1 MNVWQN
7 MELNEFIQVVV
18 NAISIGAVYA
28 LLALGLTL
36 LFGIMDILF
45 FAHGAMYMLGAYAAF
60 YLCTKLE
67 LNYFLSI
74 PIGIAIIGLLGV
86 VMEKGLFRP
95 IRKDHV
101 AVIFLA
107 IGLNWF
113 LESAGYIVFGLRPK
127 QVDSV
132 FTGQLNVW
140 GAIIS
145 WERAV
150 VVIIGL
156 LAVVCLYF
164 FLMKTRWGLGMRAF
178 AEDPSAAELQ
188 GISNDTVCSL
198 GFLIGCGLAALA
210 GLLVAPIFIIT
221 PTMGSHA
228 VLISLLVIGLGGLG
242 SIPGALFSAFIIGI
256 IESFGTSYLGA
267 DITWGM
273 IFIFVVIFLII
284 RPTGLM
290 GVVRE

>member
-1 MNVWQN
+1 
-7 MELNEFIQVVV
+7 MEVSELIQIIV
-18 NAISIGAVYA
+18 NAISIGAIYA
-28 LLALGLTL
+28 LMALGLTL

-60 YLCTKLE
+60 YLCNKLG
-67 LNYFLSI
+67 LNYFLAI
-74 PIGIAIIGLLGV
+74 PLGIAIIGLLGV
-86 VMEKGLFRP
+86 LIEKGLFRP

-101 AVIFLA
+101 AIIFLA

-113 LESAGYIVFGLRPK
+113 LESAGFIVFGLRPK
-127 QVDSV
+127 PVASV
-132 FTGQLNVW
+132 FKGQAHFF

-156 LAVVCLYF
+156 LAVAGLYF
-164 FLMKTRWGLGMRAF
+164 FLMKTRLGLGMRAF
-178 AEDPSAAELQ
+178 AEDPVAAELQ

-210 GLLVAPIFIIT
+210 GLLVAPIFVLT

-242 SIPGALFSAFIIGI
+242 SIPGALMSAFIIGI
-256 IESFGTSYLGA
+256 IESFGTTYLGA
-267 DITWGM
+267 DITWGL

-290 GVVRE
+290 GIVRE

>member
-1 MNVWQN
+1 
-7 MELNEFIQVVV
+7 MEASVLNQIVV
-18 NAISIGAVYA
+18 NAISIGAIYA

-60 YLCTKLE
+60 YLCNKLG
-67 LNYFLSI
+67 LNYFLAI

-86 VMEKGLFRP
+86 LIEKGLFRP
-95 IRKDHV
+95 IRKDHT
-101 AVIFLA
+101 AIIFLA

-113 LESAGYIVFGLRPK
+113 LESAGFIVFGLRPK
-127 QVDSV
+127 PVASV
-132 FTGQLNVW
+132 FKGQAHFL

-145 WERAV
+145 WERAI

-156 LAVVCLYF
+156 LAVVALYF
-164 FLMKTRWGLGMRAF
+164 FLMKSRLGLGMRAF
-178 AEDPSAAELQ
+178 AEDPVTAELQ
-188 GISNDTVCSL
+188 GISNDSVCSL

-210 GLLVAPIFIIT
+210 GLLVAPIFVLT

-242 SIPGALFSAFIIGI
+242 SIPGALMSAFIIGI

-267 DITWGM
+267 DIIWGL

-290 GVVRE
+290 GIARE

>member
-1 MNVWQN
+1 
-7 MELNEFIQVVV
+7 MEVSELSQIILNS
-18 NAISIGAVYA
+18 ISIGAIYA

-60 YLCTKLE
+60 YLCTKLG
-67 LNYFLSI
+67 LNYFLAI
-74 PIGIAIIGLLGV
+74 PIGIAMVGLLGV
-86 VMEKGLFRP
+86 LMEKGLFRP
-95 IRKDHV
+95 IRNDHV
-101 AVIFLA
+101 AIIFLA

-113 LESAGYIVFGLRPK
+113 LESAGFVVFGLRPK
-127 QVDSV
+127 PVDSV
-132 FTGQLNVW
+132 FKGQVHIF

-156 LAVVCLYF
+156 LAVVGLYL

-178 AEDPSAAELQ
+178 AEDPVTAELQ

-198 GFLIGCGLAALA
+198 GFLIGSGLAALA
-210 GLLVAPIFIIT
+210 GMLVAPIFILT

-242 SIPGALFSAFIIGI
+242 SIPGALISAFIIGI
-256 IESFGTSYLGA
+256 LESFGTSYLGA
-267 DITWGM
+267 DVTWGL
-273 IFIFVVIFLII
+273 IFIFVVIFLTF

-290 GVVRE
+290 GVVR

>member
-1 MNVWQN
+1 
-7 MELNEFIQVVV
+7 MEVSVLNQIII
-18 NAISIGAVYA
+18 NAISIGAIYA

-36 LFGIMDILF
+36 LFSVMDILF

-60 YLCTKLE
+60 YLCTKLG
-67 LNYFLSI
+67 LNYFLAL
-74 PIGIAIIGLLGV
+74 PIGVAIIGLIGV
-86 VMEKGLFRP
+86 AMEKGLFRP
-95 IRKDHV
+95 IRRDHV

-113 LESAGYIVFGLRPK
+113 LESLGFAVFGLRPK
-127 QVDSV
+127 SVDTV
-132 FTGQLNVW
+132 FAGNVHLF

-145 WERAV
+145 WERAA

-156 LAVVCLYF
+156 LAVISLYL

-178 AEDPSAAELQ
+178 AEDAVAAELQ

-210 GLLVAPIFIIT
+210 GLLVAPIFILT
-221 PTMGSHA
+221 PTMGSHS
-228 VLISLLVIGLGGLG
+228 VLIALLIIGLGGLG
-242 SIPGALFSAFIIGI
+242 SIPGALIAAFIIGV

-267 DITWGM
+267 DVTWGL
-273 IFIFVVIFLII
+273 IFIFVVVFLVI

-290 GVVRE
+290 GIERE

>member
-1 MNVWQN
+1 VEVS
-7 MELNEFIQVVV
+7 ELIQIIV
-18 NAISIGAVYA
+18 NAISIGAIYA

-60 YLCTKLE
+60 YLCNKLG
-67 LNYFLSI
+67 LNYFLAI
-74 PIGIAIIGLLGV
+74 PLGIAIIGLLGV
-86 VMEKGLFRP
+86 LIEKGLFRP

-101 AVIFLA
+101 AIIFLA

-113 LESAGYIVFGLRPK
+113 LESAGFIVFGLRPK
-127 QVDSV
+127 PVASV
-132 FTGQLNVW
+132 FKGQAHFF

-156 LAVVCLYF
+156 LAVAGLYF
-164 FLMKTRWGLGMRAF
+164 FLMKTRLGLGMRAF
-178 AEDPSAAELQ
+178 AEDPVAAELQ

-210 GLLVAPIFIIT
+210 GLLVAPIFVLT

-242 SIPGALFSAFIIGI
+242 SIPGALMSAFIIGI
-256 IESFGTSYLGA
+256 IESFGTTYLGA
-267 DITWGM
+267 DITWGL

-290 GVVRE
+290 GIVRE

>member
-1 MNVWQN
+1 MS
-7 MELNEFIQVVV
+7 ELSQIVFNS
-18 NAISIGAVYA
+18 ISIGAIYA

-36 LFGIMDILF
+36 LFSIMDILF
-45 FAHGAMYMLGAYAAF
+45 FAHGAMYMLGAYAAY
-60 YLCTKLE
+60 YLCTKLGI
-67 LNYFLSI
+67 NYFLTI
-74 PIGIAIIGLLGV
+74 PMGIAIIGLLGV
-86 VMEKGLFRP
+86 IMEKGLFRP
-95 IRKDHV
+95 IRKDHI
-101 AVIFLA
+101 AIIFLA

-113 LESAGYIVFGLRPK
+113 LESTGFIVFGLRPK
-127 QVDSV
+127 PVASV
-132 FTGQLNVW
+132 FLGQVRFF
-140 GAIIS
+140 GASIS

-150 VVIIGL
+150 VVIVGL
-156 LAVVCLYF
+156 VAVLGLYI

-178 AEDPSAAELQ
+178 AEDPIAAELQ

-228 VLISLLVIGLGGLG
+228 VLVSLLVIGLGGLG
-242 SIPGALFSAFIIGI
+242 SIPGALISAFIIGI

-273 IFIFVVIFLII
+273 IFIFVVILLVIK
-284 RPTGLM
+284 PTGLL

>member
-1 MNVWQN
+1 
-7 MELNEFIQVVV
+7 MEIESFIQIVM
-18 NAISIGAVYA
+18 NAISIGAIYA

-45 FAHGAMYMLGAYAAF
+45 FAHGAMYMLGAYAAY
-60 YLCTKLE
+60 YLCSRLG
-67 LNYFLSI
+67 LNYFLAI
-74 PIGIAIIGLLGV
+74 PVGIILIGMLGV
-86 VMEKGLFRP
+86 LIEKGFFRP

-113 LESAGYIVFGLRPK
+113 LESAGFIVFGLRPK
-127 QVDSV
+127 PVASV
-132 FTGQLNVW
+132 FTGQINIA
-140 GAIIS
+140 GALIS

-150 VVIIGL
+150 VVFIGL
-156 LAVVCLYF
+156 LAVSGLYF
-164 FLMKTRWGLGMRAF
+164 FLMKSRWGLGMRAF
-178 AEDPSAAELQ
+178 AEDPETAELQ

-198 GFLIGCGLAALA
+198 GFFIGCGLAALA
-210 GLLVAPIFIIT
+210 GLLVAPIFILT

-242 SIPGALFSAFIIGI
+242 SIPGALISAFIIGV
-256 IESFGTSYLGA
+256 IESFGGSYVGA
-267 DITWGM
+267 DITWGL
-273 IFIFVVIFLII
+273 IFIFVVVFLIF

-290 GVVRE
+290 GVERE

>member
-1 MNVWQN
+1 MD
-7 MELNEFIQVVV
+7 FKDIIQITA
-18 NAISIGAVYA
+18 NAISIGSIYA

-45 FAHGAMYMLGAYAAF
+45 FAHGAMYMLGAYAAY
-60 YLCTKLE
+60 YLCGALG
-67 LNYFLSI
+67 LNYFVAI
-74 PIGIAIIGLLGV
+74 PIGIVIIGLLGV
-86 VMEKGLFRP
+86 LMEKGLFRP
-95 IRKDHV
+95 IRRDHV

-113 LESAGYIVFGLRPK
+113 LESAGFIVFGLRPK
-127 QVDSV
+127 PVASV
-132 FTGQLNVW
+132 FTGQAHFL
-140 GAIIS
+140 GASIS

-150 VVIIGL
+150 VVFIGL
-156 LAVVCLYF
+156 AAVGGLYL

-178 AEDPSAAELQ
+178 AEDPQTAELQ

-198 GFLIGCGLAALA
+198 GFFIGCGLAALA
-210 GLLVAPIFIIT
+210 GLLVAPIFILT

-242 SIPGALFSAFIIGI
+242 SIPGALISAFIIGI

-267 DITWGM
+267 DVTWGL
-273 IFIFVVIFLII
+273 IFIFVVVFLMI

-290 GVVRE
+290 GVDRE

>member
-1 MNVWQN
+1 
-7 MELNEFIQVVV
+7 MEVSELSQIIV
-18 NAISIGAVYA
+18 NSISIGAIYA

-45 FAHGAMYMLGAYAAF
+45 FAHGAMYMLGAYAAY
-60 YLCTKLE
+60 YLCNKLG
-67 LNYFLSI
+67 LNYFLAI
-74 PIGIAIIGLLGV
+74 PIGIAIIAVLGV
-86 VMEKGLFRP
+86 IMEKGLFRP

-101 AVIFLA
+101 AIIFLA

-113 LESAGYIVFGLRPK
+113 LESTGFIVFGLRPK
-127 QVDSV
+127 PVDSV
-132 FTGQLNVW
+132 FQGQLHVL
-140 GAIIS
+140 GASIS

-156 LAVVCLYF
+156 LAVVGLYF

-178 AEDPSAAELQ
+178 AEDPMAAELQ

-198 GFLIGCGLAALA
+198 GFFIGCGVAALA
-210 GLLVAPIFIIT
+210 GFLVAPIFILT

-242 SIPGALFSAFIIGI
+242 SIPGALISAFIIGI

-267 DITWGM
+267 DVTWGL
-273 IFIFVVIFLII
+273 IFIFVVVFLVI

>member
-1 MNVWQN
+1 
-7 MELNEFIQVVV
+7 MEVSDLSQIIV
-18 NAISIGAVYA
+18 NAISIGAIYA

-60 YLCTKLE
+60 YLCNKLG
-67 LNYFLSI
+67 LNYFLAI
-74 PIGIAIIGLLGV
+74 PLGITIIGLLGV
-86 VMEKGLFRP
+86 LIEKGLFRP

-101 AVIFLA
+101 AIIFLA

-113 LESAGYIVFGLRPK
+113 LESAGFIIFGLRPK
-127 QVDSV
+127 PVASV
-132 FTGQLNVW
+132 FEGQAHFL

-156 LAVVCLYF
+156 LAVLGLYF

-178 AEDPSAAELQ
+178 AEDPVAAELQ
-188 GISNDTVCSL
+188 GISNDTVCSF

-210 GLLVAPIFIIT
+210 GLLVAPIFVLT

-242 SIPGALFSAFIIGI
+242 SIPGALMSAFIIGI

-267 DITWGM
+267 DITWGL
-273 IFIFVVIFLII
+273 IFIFVVMFLII

-290 GVVRE
+290 GIVRE

>member
-1 MNVWQN
+1 
-7 MELNEFIQVVV
+7 MEVSELIQIIV
-18 NAISIGAVYA
+18 NAISIGAIYA

-60 YLCTKLE
+60 YLCNKLG
-67 LNYFLSI
+67 LNYFLAI
-74 PIGIAIIGLLGV
+74 PLGIAIIGLLGV
-86 VMEKGLFRP
+86 LIEKGLFRP

-101 AVIFLA
+101 AIIFLA

-113 LESAGYIVFGLRPK
+113 LESAGFIVFGLRPK
-127 QVDSV
+127 PVASV
-132 FTGQLNVW
+132 FKGQAHFF

-156 LAVVCLYF
+156 LAVAGLYF
-164 FLMKTRWGLGMRAF
+164 FLMKTRLGLGMRAF
-178 AEDPSAAELQ
+178 AEDPVAAELQ

-210 GLLVAPIFIIT
+210 GLLVAPIFVLT

-242 SIPGALFSAFIIGI
+242 SIPGALMSAFIIGI
-256 IESFGTSYLGA
+256 IESFGTTYLGA
-267 DITWGM
+267 DITWGL

-290 GVVRE
+290 GIVRE

>member
-1 MNVWQN
+1 MGVS
-7 MELNEFIQVVV
+7 ELAQIIV
-18 NAISIGAVYA
+18 NAISIGAIYA

-45 FAHGAMYMLGAYAAF
+45 FAHGAMYMLGGYAAF
-60 YLCTKLE
+60 YLCAKLG
-67 LNYFLSI
+67 LNYFLAI
-74 PIGIAIIGLLGV
+74 PIIIAIIGLLGV

-101 AVIFLA
+101 AIIFLA

-113 LESAGYIVFGLRPK
+113 LESAGFVVFGLRPK
-127 QVDSV
+127 SVASV
-132 FTGQLNVW
+132 FPGRVHFF
-140 GAIIS
+140 GATIS

-150 VVIIGL
+150 VVLIGL
-156 LAVVCLYF
+156 LAVVSLYF

-178 AEDPSAAELQ
+178 AEDPVTAELQ

-210 GLLVAPIFIIT
+210 GLLVAPIFILT

-228 VLISLLVIGLGGLG
+228 VLISLLIIGLGGLG
-242 SIPGALFSAFIIGI
+242 SIPGALISAFIIGI

-267 DITWGM
+267 DITWGL
-273 IFIFVVIFLII
+273 IFVFVVIFLVI

-290 GVVRE
+290 GVERE

>member
-1 MNVWQN
+1 
-7 MELNEFIQVVV
+7 MEVSELIQIIV
-18 NAISIGAVYA
+18 NAISIGAIYA

-60 YLCTKLE
+60 YLCSKLG
-67 LNYFLSI
+67 LNYFLAI
-74 PIGIAIIGLLGV
+74 PLGIAIIGLLGV
-86 VMEKGLFRP
+86 LIEKGLFRP

-101 AVIFLA
+101 AIIFLA

-113 LESAGYIVFGLRPK
+113 LESAGFIVFGLRPK
-127 QVDSV
+127 PVASV
-132 FTGQLNVW
+132 FKGQAHFL

-156 LAVVCLYF
+156 LAVAGLYF
-164 FLMKTRWGLGMRAF
+164 FLMKTRLGLGMRAF
-178 AEDPSAAELQ
+178 AEDPVTAELQ

-210 GLLVAPIFIIT
+210 GLLVAPIFVLT

-242 SIPGALFSAFIIGI
+242 SIPGALMSAFIIGI
-256 IESFGTSYLGA
+256 IESFGTTYLGA
-267 DITWGM
+267 DITWGL

-290 GVVRE
+290 GIVRE

>member
-1 MNVWQN
+1 
-7 MELNEFIQVVV
+7 MEVSVLNQIIIIS
-18 NAISIGAVYA
+18 ISIGAIYA

-36 LFGIMDILF
+36 LFSVMDILF

-60 YLCTKLE
+60 YLCTKLG
-67 LNYFLSI
+67 LNYFLAL
-74 PIGIAIIGLLGV
+74 PIGVAIIGLLGV

-95 IRKDHV
+95 IRRDHV

-113 LESAGYIVFGLRPK
+113 LESLGFAVFGLRPK
-127 QVDSV
+127 PVDTV
-132 FTGQLNVW
+132 FAGNVHLF

-145 WERAV
+145 WERAA

-156 LAVVCLYF
+156 LAVIGLYL

-178 AEDPSAAELQ
+178 AEDAVAAELQ

-210 GLLVAPIFIIT
+210 GLLVAPIFILT
-221 PTMGSHA
+221 PTMGSHS
-228 VLISLLVIGLGGLG
+228 VLIALLIIGLGGLG
-242 SIPGALFSAFIIGI
+242 SIPGALIAAFIIGV

-267 DITWGM
+267 DVTWGL
-273 IFIFVVIFLII
+273 IFIFVVVFLVI

-290 GVVRE
+290 GVERE

>member
-1 MNVWQN
+1 MGIEVS
-7 MELNEFIQVVV
+7 ELSQIVFNS
-18 NAISIGAVYA
+18 ISIGAIYA

-45 FAHGAMYMLGAYAAF
+45 FAHGAMYMLGAYAAY
-60 YLCTKLE
+60 YLCTKLGI
-67 LNYFLSI
+67 NYFLTI
-74 PIGIAIIGLLGV
+74 PMGIAIIGLLGV

-95 IRKDHV
+95 IRKDHI
-101 AVIFLA
+101 AIIFLA

-113 LESAGYIVFGLRPK
+113 LESTGFIVFGLRPK
-127 QVDSV
+127 PVASV
-132 FTGQLNVW
+132 FLGQLRFF
-140 GAIIS
+140 GASIS

-150 VVIIGL
+150 VVIVGL
-156 LAVVCLYF
+156 LAVLGLYI

-178 AEDPSAAELQ
+178 AEDPVAAELQ

-228 VLISLLVIGLGGLG
+228 VLVSLLVIGLGGLG
-242 SIPGALFSAFIIGI
+242 SIPGALISAFVIGI

-273 IFIFVVIFLII
+273 IFIFVVILLVIK
-284 RPTGLM
+284 PTGLL

>member
-1 MNVWQN
+1 
-7 MELNEFIQVVV
+7 MEVSELIQIIV
-18 NAISIGAVYA
+18 NAISIGAIYA

-60 YLCTKLE
+60 YLCNKLG
-67 LNYFLSI
+67 LNYFLAI
-74 PIGIAIIGLLGV
+74 PLGIAIIGLLGV
-86 VMEKGLFRP
+86 LIEKGLFRP

-101 AVIFLA
+101 AIIFLA

-113 LESAGYIVFGLRPK
+113 LESAGFIVFGLRPK
-127 QVDSV
+127 PVASV
-132 FTGQLNVW
+132 FKGQAHFF

-156 LAVVCLYF
+156 LAVAGLYF
-164 FLMKTRWGLGMRAF
+164 FLIKTRLGLGMRAF
-178 AEDPSAAELQ
+178 AEDPVAAELQ

-210 GLLVAPIFIIT
+210 GLLVAPIFVLT

-242 SIPGALFSAFIIGI
+242 SIPGALMSAFIIGI
-256 IESFGTSYLGA
+256 IESFGTTYLGA
-267 DITWGM
+267 DITWGL

-290 GVVRE
+290 GIVRE

>member
-1 MNVWQN
+1 MGIEVS
-7 MELNEFIQVVV
+7 ELSQIVFNS
-18 NAISIGAVYA
+18 ISIGAIYA

-45 FAHGAMYMLGAYAAF
+45 FAHGAMYMLGAYAAY
-60 YLCTKLE
+60 YLCTKLRI
-67 LNYFLSI
+67 NYFLTI
-74 PIGIAIIGLLGV
+74 PMGIAIIGLLGV

-95 IRKDHV
+95 IRKDHI
-101 AVIFLA
+101 AIIFLA

-113 LESAGYIVFGLRPK
+113 LESTGFIVFGLRPK
-127 QVDSV
+127 PVASV
-132 FTGQLNVW
+132 FLGQVRFF
-140 GAIIS
+140 GASIS

-150 VVIIGL
+150 VVIVGL
-156 LAVVCLYF
+156 LAVLGLYI

-178 AEDPSAAELQ
+178 AEDPVAAELQ

-228 VLISLLVIGLGGLG
+228 VLVSLLVIGLGGLG
-242 SIPGALFSAFIIGI
+242 SIPGALISAFVIGI

-273 IFIFVVIFLII
+273 IFIFVVILLVIK
-284 RPTGLM
+284 PTGLL

>member
-1 MNVWQN
+1 
-7 MELNEFIQVVV
+7 MEVSELIQIIV
-18 NAISIGAVYA
+18 NAISIGAIYA

-60 YLCTKLE
+60 YLCNKLG
-67 LNYFLSI
+67 LNYFLAI
-74 PIGIAIIGLLGV
+74 PLGIAIIGLLGV
-86 VMEKGLFRP
+86 LIEKGLFRP

-101 AVIFLA
+101 AIIFLA

-113 LESAGYIVFGLRPK
+113 LESAGFIVFGLRPK
-127 QVDSV
+127 PVDSV
-132 FTGQLNVW
+132 FKGQAHFF

-156 LAVVCLYF
+156 LAVVGLYF
-164 FLMKTRWGLGMRAF
+164 FLMKTRLGLGMRAF
-178 AEDPSAAELQ
+178 AEDPVAAELQ

-210 GLLVAPIFIIT
+210 GLLVAPIFVLT

-242 SIPGALFSAFIIGI
+242 SIPGALMSAFIIGI

-267 DITWGM
+267 DITWGL

-290 GVVRE
+290 GIVRE